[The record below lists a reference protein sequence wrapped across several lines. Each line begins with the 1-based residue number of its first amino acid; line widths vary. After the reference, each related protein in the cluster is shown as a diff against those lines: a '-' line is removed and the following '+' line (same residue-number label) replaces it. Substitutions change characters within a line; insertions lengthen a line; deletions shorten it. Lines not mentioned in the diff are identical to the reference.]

1 MVRLHAFWFAE
12 KTPQPQVVRESL
24 AVTPK
29 TGEAL
34 PKHRSNEY
42 GLV

>member
-1 MVRLHAFWFAE
+1 MPFGSRRKLLSR
-12 KTPQPQVVRESL
+12 KVVRESL

-42 GLV
+42 ALV